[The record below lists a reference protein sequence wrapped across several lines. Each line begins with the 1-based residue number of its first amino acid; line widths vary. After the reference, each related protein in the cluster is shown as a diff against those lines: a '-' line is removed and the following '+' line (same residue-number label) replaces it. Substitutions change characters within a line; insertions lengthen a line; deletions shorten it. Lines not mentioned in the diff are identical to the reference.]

1 MSPPRAKPRSRIA
14 IDGRM
19 VGEVSHGISRY
30 VRMIAKGLAELP
42 SLEYEPLFFCAP
54 GMGAYFSG
62 FETREVRTPFLEPAE
77 IGTLPIALWQ
87 SKATLYHSPSFS
99 SLAAAPCPWM
109 VTIHDLNHLTYG
121 GQLERVYY
129 ETILR
134 RFAEKAKAVMTVSNF
149 SREEIVRW
157 NPRLRPEVV
166 YNAIDPQFL
175 KESAP
180 IEPILSRYGLVP
192 GKYFICLSS
201 EKPHKNVSTLVRAFQ
216 AFRAT
221 SPDAKDFRLVLT
233 LAKYAE
239 EPGVVTAPSLVDA
252 DSQALIRGSRALVF
266 PSVYEGFGL
275 PPIEGAVL
283 GAPVIV
289 SDIPAHR
296 EALRDLSAGEAAWVS
311 PLSEAG
317 WTDALRRA
325 QTGSVRPVSSGT
337 RTKIVERYSVQTLG
351 TAMDRIY
358 RRILADL
365 K

>member
-1 MSPPRAKPRSRIA
+1 MSPAKGKRRPIVA

-77 IGTLPIALWQ
+77 IGTLPIALWK
-87 SKATLYHSPSFS
+87 SKAALYHSPSFS

-134 RFAEKAKAVMTVSNF
+134 RFAEKAKAVMTVSEF

-157 NPRLRPEVV
+157 NPRLQPEVV
-166 YNAIDPQFL
+166 YNAIDPHFL
-175 KESAP
+175 KEAGP
-180 IEPILSRYGLVP
+180 IEPVLSRYGLAS

-216 AFRAT
+216 AFRNSSAE
-221 SPDAKDFRLVLT
+221 AKEFRLVLSM
-233 LAKYAE
+233 AKYAE
-239 EPGVVTAPSLVDA
+239 EPGVVSAPSLVDA

-296 EALRDLSAGEAAWVS
+296 EALRDVPAGEAAWVS
-311 PLSEAG
+311 PLSETG
-317 WTDALRRA
+317 WTEALKRA
-325 QTGSVRPVSSGT
+325 QSGGVRPVSPGT
-337 RTKIVERYSVQTLG
+337 RNKIVDRYSALTLG

-358 RRILADL
+358 RRTLADL
-365 K
+365 E